1 MASDA
6 APAARDNRLR
16 GLGSRAFRLS
26 KPADHQHLYN
36 GFSNALATAVE
47 MVLTP
52 LVFFGA
58 GWWLDGLI
66 GTRPII
72 AVVLG
77 AVAFAGVVVKMYYA
91 YKAEFA
97 RQEEGKPWTR

>member
-16 GLGSRAFRLS
+16 GLGSRAIRLS
-26 KPADHQHLYN
+26 KPVDHQHLYN

-47 MVLTP
+47 LVLTP
-52 LVFFGA
+52 FIFFGA
-58 GWWLDGLI
+58 GWWLDGLA
-66 GTRPII
+66 GTRPVI
-72 AVVLG
+72 AIVFAVL
-77 AVAFAGVVVKMYYA
+77 ALTGVVAKMYYA